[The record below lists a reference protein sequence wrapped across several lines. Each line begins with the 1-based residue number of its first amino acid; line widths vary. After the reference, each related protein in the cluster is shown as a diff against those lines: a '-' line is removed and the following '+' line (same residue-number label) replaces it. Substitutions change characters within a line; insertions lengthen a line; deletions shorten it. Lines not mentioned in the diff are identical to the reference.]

1 MAAKTKRELPLNQ
14 RRHIDDFTAD
24 QLESARQTI
33 RLHLDDKKYQ
43 NTITFPEIYQYAEI
57 LDRHPS
63 IISTIVRDEEGEIV
77 TLYQRSMMPN
87 KFAELNKAQLV
98 GA

>member
-14 RRHIDDFTAD
+14 RRHIEDLSAD

-33 RLHLDDKKYQ
+33 RLHLEDKKYQ
-43 NTITFPEIYQYAEI
+43 NTITYTEIHQYAEI

-63 IISTIVRDEEGEIV
+63 IIKTIVDEEDGEIV
-77 TLYQRSMMPN
+77 SLYERSLMPN
-87 KFAELNKAQLV
+87 KFAELNSRELV